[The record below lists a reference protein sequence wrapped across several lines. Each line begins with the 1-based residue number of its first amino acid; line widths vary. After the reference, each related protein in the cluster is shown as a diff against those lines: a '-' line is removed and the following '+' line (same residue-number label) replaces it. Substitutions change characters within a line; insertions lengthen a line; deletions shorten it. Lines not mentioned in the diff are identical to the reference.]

1 MKLFMPDEYL
11 PATKAVYSIFLFSF
25 SSSNNKT
32 FLQIQF

>member
-11 PATKAVYSIFLFSF
+11 PATKAVYSIFFSF

-32 FLQIQF
+32 CQQIQF